1 MLKLDR
7 QEQVRARYKRIKT
20 GYRPA
25 LEVYKEM
32 ATGLVN
38 QETRLLDAGC
48 GEGGL
53 VADFQGQARLVAGVD
68 RYLRPIRNT
77 VQIRRVAEGA
87 LSALPFGDGTFDVVM
102 CSWVLEHLEQPE
114 IALGEI
120 ARVLKPDG
128 HFLFITPNA
137 MNYLIWARRLVPNR
151 VSKPVVNAIYARG
164 DDYVFPT
171 FYRANTRRAVEGYL
185 TRLGFARKRFEYVS
199 DPSYTAF
206 NEALFWASVLVER
219 VTDVVWPQSKVHLV
233 GLYQKRSSPA
243 VL

>member
-7 QEQVRARYKRIKT
+7 QEKVRARYKRVKK

-32 ATGLVN
+32 ASGLVN
-38 QETRLLDAGC
+38 RETLLLDAGC
-48 GEGGL
+48 GEAGL
-53 VADFQGQARLVAGVD
+53 VADYQGHTQGVIGID
-68 RYLRPIRNT
+68 AYLRPIHKT
-77 VQIRRVAEGA
+77 IHIEKVVEGT
-87 LSALPFGDGTFDVVM
+87 LVALPFASRQFDIVM

-114 IALGEI
+114 IVLGEI
-120 ARVLKPDG
+120 VRVLKPGG

-137 MNYLIWARRLVPNR
+137 LNYLIWARRLVPNR

-171 FYRANTRRAVEGYL
+171 FYRANTRRAIDGYMK
-185 TRLGFARKRFEYVS
+185 RLGCECQRFEYIS

-206 NEALFWASVLVER
+206 NEITFWASVLVER
-219 VTDVVWPQSKVHLV
+219 ITDAVWPQSKVHLV
-233 GLYQKRSSPA
+233 GLYQKII
-243 VL
+243 

>member
-7 QEQVRARYKRIKT
+7 QERVRARYKRLKP

-25 LEVYKEM
+25 LDVYKGI
-32 ATGLVN
+32 ASGLVN
-38 QETRLLDAGC
+38 RETLLLDAGC
-48 GEGGL
+48 GEAGL
-53 VADFQGQARLVAGVD
+53 VEDYRQQARLVAGID
-68 RYLRPIRNT
+68 RYLRPLRQTIHIEN
-77 VQIRRVAEGA
+77 VAEGS
-87 LSALPFGDGTFDVVM
+87 LLALPFAEASFHLVM
-102 CSWVLEHLEQPE
+102 CSWVLEHLEQPG
-114 IALGEI
+114 IVLAEI

-137 MNYLIWARRLVPNR
+137 LNYLIWTRRLVPNR

-171 FYRANTRRAVEGYL
+171 FYRANTRRALDGYL
-185 TRLGFARKRFEYVS
+185 TTLGLECRQFDYVS

-206 NEALFWASVLVER
+206 NEAFFWASVLVER

-233 GLYQKRSSPA
+233 GLYQKRSS
-243 VL
+243 

>member
-1 MLKLDR
+1 
-7 QEQVRARYKRIKT
+7 
-20 GYRPA
+20 
-25 LEVYKEM
+25 
-32 ATGLVN
+32 
-38 QETRLLDAGC
+38 
-48 GEGGL
+48 
-53 VADFQGQARLVAGVD
+53 
-68 RYLRPIRNT
+68 
-77 VQIRRVAEGA
+77 VAEGA